1 MTTQPFSYFS
11 LNSGLVLESRKNKI
25 QISME
30 GSESREISCLPSYLK
45 WENNLAE
52 FLVPSRHL
60 SPGVER
66 LHSVLRQRDPE
77 VALWSVIGTGSH
89 EG

>member
-1 MTTQPFSYFS
+1 MSTQPFSCFS
-11 LNSGLVLESRKNKI
+11 LNSGLVLDSRNNKI

-45 WENNLAE
+45 WENDNLAE
-52 FLVPSRHL
+52 CLVPSLHL

-66 LHSVLRQRDPE
+66 LHSVLRQRDLVEPDSDRE
-77 VALWSVIGTGSH
+77 S
-89 EG
+89 